1 MSFVKTIYKAIR
13 ACDDKYTSRKEIA
26 IKLYNEGKI
35 KQDVFGQLATHNFSD
50 EIIQTGIKRGWFKK
64 DIEKQLMLAGVNS
77 NITRSLYA

>member
-1 MSFVKTIYKAIR
+1 MKVIDKTIK
-13 ACDDKYTSRKEIA
+13 ACDDRYTSRKEMA

-77 NITRSLYA
+77 KLTRSLYA